1 MDLSAVIFVAV
12 AVAWAVYLVP
22 KALRHHDEAQ
32 RSRSVDRYSPAVRVR
47 ARREAV
53 SGRDARLVVPQR
65 DQRAEPQDDP
75 TPPTAAEVRARR
87 MTVRRATTRRRRVL
101 GALLVVTAVVA
112 TLAVLGVVA
121 PAWTA
126 APAGL
131 LVAWLVACRVMVRG
145 EQAAWV
151 ALTAT
156 APLQH
161 RESPAR
167 PTAGAPTTDTQT
179 TDTQTRDAQTRDAQ
193 TSEDGSADTDE
204 LSADDGDADDGD
216 ADDEEQRGGAVAPA
230 ADASSPDAT
239 PRASAM
245 WDPVPVTLPTYVHKN
260 TAIRRSVRTI
270 DLDATGVWTS
280 GRTDEDARIAQ
291 ASAKRVARSAGGDG
305 ERAVGS

>member
-32 RSRSVDRYSPAVRVR
+32 RSRSVERYSPAMRVL

-65 DQRAEPQDDP
+65 DQRAEPPDAP
-75 TPPTAAEVRARR
+75 TPPTAAELRARR
-87 MTVRRATTRRRRVL
+87 MTARRATTRRRRVL
-101 GALLVVTAVVA
+101 GSILVVTAVVA

-131 LVAWLVACRVMVRG
+131 LVAWLLSCRVMVRG

-151 ALTAT
+151 ALTAA

-161 RESPAR
+161 HESPAR
-167 PTAGAPTTDTQT
+167 PSAGAQT
-179 TDTQTRDAQTRDAQ
+179 LDTQTRDTQTRDTQTRDTQ

-204 LSADDGDADDGD
+204 LSADDGE
-216 ADDEEQRGGAVAPA
+216 ADDEDQRGDEVAPA
-230 ADASSPDAT
+230 ADTSSPDAT

-291 ASAKRVARSAGGDG
+291 ASAKRVARSAGGDDG